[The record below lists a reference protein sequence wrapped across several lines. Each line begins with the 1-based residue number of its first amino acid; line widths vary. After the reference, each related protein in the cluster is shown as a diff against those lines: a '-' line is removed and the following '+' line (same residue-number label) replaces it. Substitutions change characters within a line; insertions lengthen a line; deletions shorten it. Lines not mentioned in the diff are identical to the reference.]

1 MVKKRGSKHK
11 APHRR
16 AGRTLKMGV
25 RNPSSSVNRHSRAE
39 DDLAPREDVRA
50 VVWRQREQHQGLEGD
65 KARSAYAATPHGVML
80 EKGRITKAQYEVCER
95 YAEMHHRYAL
105 TMGGPALTSGARCY
119 GEQAGSMGIEDEEK
133 ALAARRAY
141 LAVCALFEDRVLLH
155 NTVRDVVLRGI
166 WPQPAGWKVF
176 TRALEMLAEHWGM
189 EG

>member
-11 APHRR
+11 AVNRR
-16 AGRTLKMGV
+16 AGRTLKMA
-25 RNPSSSVNRHSRAE
+25 SRKPCGRLTQTSDVVA
-39 DDLAPREDVRA
+39 REDMRRVVRE
-50 VVWRQREQHQGLEGD
+50 QREKHLGLPPE
-65 KARSAYAATPHGVML
+65 RSLSTYAATPHGVML

-119 GEQAGSMGIEDEEK
+119 GEQPGSMGIEDEEK

-155 NTVRDVVLRGI
+155 NAARDVVLRGI

>member
-11 APHRR
+11 AVNRR
-16 AGRTLKMGV
+16 AGRTLKQGV
-25 RNPSSSVNRHSRAE
+25 RTPSGRLSQAA
-39 DDLAPREDVRA
+39 DAAPREDVRA

-119 GEQAGSMGIEDEEK
+119 GEQPGSMGIEDEEK

-189 EG
+189 ETGE